1 MSWHDV
7 WLGVRLLLVLAAANT
22 SPIIVKRWI
31 GDRWNGPL
39 DQGLLFFDGRPV
51 LGPKKTIRGVIVAIA
66 AAAVVASILQ
76 IPLLIGAAIGGW
88 AMIGDALSSFIK
100 RRLNIAPSARARG
113 LDQIPEAL
121 LPLLA
126 VRTELLLS
134 PQMIAGLT
142 LAFFLL
148 QIPLARWTHRLGLR
162 EQDH

>member
-1 MSWHDV
+1 MSWHDA

-22 SPIIVKRWI
+22 SPIIIKRWI
-31 GDRWNGPL
+31 GDRWNAPL
-39 DQGLLFFDGRPV
+39 DHGLLFFDGRPV
-51 LGPKKTIRGVIVAIA
+51 LGPKKTIRGLIVAIA

-76 IPLLIGAAIGGW
+76 VPLLIGAAIGGW

-100 RRLNIAPSARARG
+100 RRLNIAPSARASG

-121 LPLLA
+121 LPLVA

-142 LAFFLL
+142 LVFFLL